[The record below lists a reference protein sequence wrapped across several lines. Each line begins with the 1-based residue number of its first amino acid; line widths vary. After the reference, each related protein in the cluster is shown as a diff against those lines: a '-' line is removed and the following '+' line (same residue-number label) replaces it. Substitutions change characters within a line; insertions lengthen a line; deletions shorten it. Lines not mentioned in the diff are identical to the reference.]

1 MENPLNTSAA
11 CETILGVLI
20 SNPITGQMRDARW
33 WVGFTKKKGGGR
45 KTGPGGRPKLNGKF
59 QKRTKP
65 YLYLRLCLE
74 SHMFRGGL
82 FIAP

>member
-33 WVGFTKKKGGGR
+33 WVGFTKKRWWEEDGAWRASKIEWQVP
-45 KTGPGGRPKLNGKF
+45 KTN
-59 QKRTKP
+59 
-65 YLYLRLCLE
+65 
-74 SHMFRGGL
+74 
-82 FIAP
+82 